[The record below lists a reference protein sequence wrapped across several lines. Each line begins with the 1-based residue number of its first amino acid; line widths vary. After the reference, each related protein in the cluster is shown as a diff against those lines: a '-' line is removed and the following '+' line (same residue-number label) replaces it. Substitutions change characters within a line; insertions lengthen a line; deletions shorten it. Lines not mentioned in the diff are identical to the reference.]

1 MFRRFLYGTGQTAVS
16 VPEFS
21 EYMVCPFFKKE
32 DKSMHYATLVTVEIE
47 YGEEDIVRVIGAKKL
62 VQEIEEKKKEN
73 PEHHIMLDI
82 YQSEVKMRSTVFS
95 SRMAEEVDTVMEPFY
110 CETDNPDYLEFE
122 DKTEEYREAYEN
134 ETVNLVRFPNG
145 TVLTEHQYAVWHK
158 YEIVDG
164 RLYERDWGPLHHRKR
179 TKKCKRM
186 QVMENVP
193 YYKVYQTFEE
203 FVEERYGTPYCE
215 EQKAFGYYYNPD
227 AFYDWY
233 SIGGRWPD
241 MFLVKDDCGEYGI
254 ADRSWTCA
262 DKETKAPDGYHWT
275 CGARK
280 KDIAWQTMY
289 DWELEQAKQRYARL
303 AQAFETGTLPEEM
316 HGIITEDG
324 IRIFGELVYHKGAT
338 ENQYLER
345 YIKLKRKKY
354 PINIYAFLTEGIWTT
369 VERFV
374 PDGVNSRFEDN
385 ADWEDDLEQFIDGL
399 DDEKVLVIVDCH
411 M

>member
-1 MFRRFLYGTGQTAVS
+1 
-16 VPEFS
+16 
-21 EYMVCPFFKKE
+21 
-32 DKSMHYATLVTVEIE
+32 MHYATLVTVEIE
-47 YGEEDIVRVIGAKKL
+47 HGEEDIVRVIGAKKL

-110 CETDNPDYLEFE
+110 CETDNPNYLEFE

-145 TVLTEHQYAVWHK
+145 TVLTEHQYAVYYK

-179 TKKCKRM
+179 TKMCKRM

-193 YYKVYQTFEE
+193 YYKAYQSFEE

-241 MFLVKDDCGEYGI
+241 MFLVKDACGEYGI
-254 ADRSWTCA
+254 ADRSWTCK
-262 DKETKAPDGYHWT
+262 DQETEAPDGYHWT
-275 CGARK
+275 CAARK
-280 KDIAWQTMY
+280 KDIVWQTMY
-289 DWELEQAKQRYARL
+289 EWELEQAKQHFAKL
-303 AQAFETGTLPEEM
+303 SGWFASGEIPENGYM
-316 HGIITEDG
+316 CIKEDG
-324 IRIFGELVYHKGAT
+324 IRRFGELIYRKGET
-338 ENQYLER
+338 EDEYLGR
-345 YIKLKRKKY
+345 HIKLKRKRY
-354 PINIYAFLTEGIWTT
+354 PLNIYAFLEEGNWTT
-369 VERFV
+369 ADRFI
-374 PDGVNSRFEDN
+374 PDGKNSRIENN
-385 ADWEDDLEQFIDGL
+385 ADWEDELEQFIDGL
-399 DDEKVLVIVDCH
+399 DEEKVLVIVDCH

>member
-1 MFRRFLYGTGQTAVS
+1 
-16 VPEFS
+16 
-21 EYMVCPFFKKE
+21 
-32 DKSMHYATLVTVEIE
+32 MHYATLVTVEIE
-47 YGEEDIVRVIGAKKL
+47 HGEEDIVRVIGAKKL

-73 PEHHIMLDI
+73 PEYHIMLDI

-95 SRMAEEVDTVMEPFY
+95 SRMAEELDTVMEPFY

-122 DKTEEYREAYEN
+122 DKTEEYRKTYEN

-145 TVLTEHQYAVWHK
+145 TVLTEHQYAVYHK

-203 FVEERYGTPYCE
+203 FVEERYGTSYYE

-275 CGARK
+275 CAARK

-289 DWELEQAKQRYARL
+289 DWELEQAKQCYARL
-303 AQAFETGTLPEEM
+303 VQAFETGTLPEEM

-324 IRIFGELVYHKGAT
+324 IRIFGELVYHKGET

-369 VERFV
+369 VERFI

-385 ADWEDDLEQFIDGL
+385 ADWEDELEQFIDGL

>member
-1 MFRRFLYGTGQTAVS
+1 
-16 VPEFS
+16 
-21 EYMVCPFFKKE
+21 
-32 DKSMHYATLVTVEIE
+32 MHYATLVTVEIE
-47 YGEEDIVRVIGAKKL
+47 HGEEDIVRVIGAKKL

-145 TVLTEHQYAVWHK
+145 TILTEHQYAVYHK

-186 QVMENVP
+186 QVMEHVP

-203 FVEERYGTPYCE
+203 FVEERYGTPYYE
-215 EQKAFGYYYNPD
+215 EQGAYGYYYNPD

-241 MFLVKDDCGEYGI
+241 IFLVKDGCKEYGI

-262 DKETKAPDGYHWT
+262 DKETKAPEGYHWT
-275 CGARK
+275 CAARK
-280 KDIAWQTMY
+280 KDIAWQAMY
-289 DWELEQAKQRYARL
+289 EWELEKAKQNFAKMSGWFASGEVPDNTCL
-303 AQAFETGTLPEEM
+303 CIEEN
-316 HGIITEDG
+316 GIL
-324 IRIFGELVYHKGAT
+324 RFGELLFRKGET

-354 PINIYAFLTEGIWTT
+354 PLNIYAFLTEGIWTT

-374 PDGVNSRFEDN
+374 PDDENSRFEDN
-385 ADWEDDLEQFIDGL
+385 ADWEDELEQFIDEL
-399 DDEKVLVIVDCH
+399 DNEKVLVIVDCH